1 MVQIG
6 DSMHQKT
13 SAPLK
18 KSTVVLCLA
27 LIAILAFFLRCLHL
41 LNSDHYYIISVD
53 SHFFH
58 WMAELV
64 QSGDT
69 VDHPFIGHTVP
80 TIWHTGITYPLA
92 YIAKAIGF
100 IFSMSPV
107 DALTFISKF
116 LPPTLAVISI
126 AVIYL
131 AVSRIYNQ
139 RVALFSAFAW
149 AILAPGI
156 FMQGAGYLDRDGLS
170 ILLLMIGA
178 FIFYLSREWHWKIGH
193 LDLGWVAG
201 GLAVLAIEALLLLEW
216 IWVGPLL
223 LLTILITFFVVEV
236 LVKFFRHIAPMLM
249 EGEDLMTLLRQS
261 LVGIAT
267 AIKESNW
274 RPFAMIIGL
283 SALMG
288 AISPGFPYMYR
299 LVTSIVREALSPA
312 VGGVPVAE
320 MQGLGLGDLI
330 GYGFLTIPLGIGLLI
345 MLANH
350 RRADLFP
357 LLWFAALF
365 FLGLFAKRVFL
376 YAAPAGCIIAGLG
389 LAFVWHLNE
398 HQLLRRYIEKSVLRY
413 MRTGSIIVL
422 LLLLVSLSS
431 FWGYV
436 IGSGRMV
443 AANDNWRDALTYLR
457 DSTPQEAV
465 VMSWWDYGYWILDL
479 AERRPV
485 VDNGYYA
492 YDQERLED
500 VGLAYCTTE
509 PSEAVQLMQKYGADY
524 LVFSRLEEDIFGGIA
539 EFGLGEE
546 YEDSDSIVEKL
557 QDSLY
562 VRALSGD
569 FQSEQGLGVVYRNDE
584 VVILELQ

>member
-1 MVQIG
+1 
-6 DSMHQKT
+6 MHQKA

-18 KSTVVLCLA
+18 KSTVILCLA
-27 LIAILAFFLRCLHL
+27 LIAILAFLIRCLHL
-41 LNSDHYYIISVD
+41 LNPDHYYIISVD

-58 WMAELV
+58 WMAELT
-64 QSGDT
+64 QSGHT
-69 VDHPFIGHTVP
+69 VDYPFLGHTVP

-92 YIAKAIGF
+92 YMAKAIGF
-100 IFSMSPV
+100 VFGMSPV
-107 DALTFISKF
+107 DALSFTSKF
-116 LPPTLAVISI
+116 LPPTLAILSI
-126 AVIYL
+126 VVIYL
-131 AVSRIYNQ
+131 AVCRIYNQ

-156 FMQGAGYLDRDGLS
+156 FVQGAGYLDRDGLS

-178 FIFYLSREWHWKIGH
+178 FIFYLSRDWHWKIGR

-201 GLAVLAIEALLLLEW
+201 GLAVIAIEALLLLEW
-216 IWVGPLL
+216 IWVGPVLL
-223 LLTILITFFVVEV
+223 LAILTAFFVAEV
-236 LVKFFRHIAPMLM
+236 LARFLIYVAPSLM
-249 EGEDLMTLLRQS
+249 EMAEIPVLARKSLTGISTALR
-261 LVGIAT
+261 
-267 AIKESNW
+267 ESNW
-274 RPFAMIIGL
+274 RPFALIAGL

-299 LVTSIVREALSPA
+299 LATSIVREALSPA

-350 RRADLFP
+350 RRVDLFL

-389 LAFVWHLNE
+389 LAFVWHLDE
-398 HQLLRRYIEKSVLRY
+398 HQLLRRYIQKSVLRY
-413 MRTGSIIVL
+413 MRIGAIIVL
-422 LLLLVSLSS
+422 LLLLLFLSS
-431 FWGYV
+431 FWGYI
-436 IGSGRMV
+436 IGSGRMA
-443 AANDNWRDALTYLR
+443 AANDNWQDALTYLR
-457 DSTPQEAV
+457 DSSPEEAV
-465 VMSWWDYGYWILDL
+465 IMSWWDYGYWILDL

-485 VDNGYYA
+485 VDNGYYG
-492 YDQERLED
+492 YNLERLQD

-509 PSEAVQLMQKYGADY
+509 PSEAVQMMEKYGADY

-546 YEDSDSIVEKL
+546 YRDSDSIVEKL

-569 FQSEQGLGVVYRNDE
+569 IQSGQGLGVAYRNDE
-584 VVILELQ
+584 VVILRLE